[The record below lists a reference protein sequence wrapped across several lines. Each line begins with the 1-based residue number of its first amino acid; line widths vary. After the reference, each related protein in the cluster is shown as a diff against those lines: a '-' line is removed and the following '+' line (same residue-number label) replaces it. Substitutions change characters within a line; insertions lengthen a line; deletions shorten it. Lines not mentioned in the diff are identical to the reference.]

1 MAIRELWRRYG
12 VVVSVGVVNGQSA
25 QSAVWHRPQ
34 CVWQRWRLCERCQP
48 ATPYIGCC
56 VSLGSCQVALQ
67 GSNIHKCRHRAVWG
81 CCTLD
86 SSRMRHWLYRALTPL
101 TPYCAFRPTVRARY
115 MSSTTTSPPVRYLG
129 AIDQGTS
136 SSRFILYTSDGQL
149 VDKHQQPIQ
158 LIHTPHQPSWTEQ
171 SPAELLTSV
180 RTCIDTVMQR
190 HPHVQLTALG
200 VTNQRE
206 TTVVWDR
213 RTGEA
218 VHNAI
223 VWHDGR
229 TSGVVEEWVRRRKGG
244 KECYRQKTGL
254 PLSTYFSAFK
264 LYWILHVA
272 PHLPAEQRSSLSPQL
287 QSALSSSSSPPSSST
302 LSASSSLPR
311 PSAVSHPAFKDLLFG
326 TVDSWLIWHL
336 TGGVKGGQHVTD
348 VSNASRTML
357 MNLNTARW
365 DQQLLTDFHV
375 PAHMLPAI
383 RPSAS
388 VYGRVVGGGRGWD
401 GCVVSGC
408 VGDQQAALLG
418 QLCVRPGDVKN
429 TYGTGCFMLMN
440 VGDRPIRSRN
450 GLLSTVAFQLGD
462 KQPIQYALEG
472 SVSVAGAA
480 VQWLRDGLGTI
491 ATSADINTSA
501 ACVSSS
507 HGLYFVPAFS
517 GLLSPY
523 YRPDARGLLIGLTH
537 SINRHHLS
545 RAVLESAAYQTAV
558 ILHAMAADSSL
569 RIQSLRVDGGMAT
582 SELLCQFQADVA
594 AVRVQRPADVECTAA
609 GAMYAAGLGAG
620 VWKDVDDMLH
630 CVRRGRTEGGGQAET
645 VYEVRMGEDE
655 RRRLLRGWD
664 RAVERCLGW
673 IEKEEGADSRKP
685 ALPSKL

>member
-1 MAIRELWRRYG
+1 MGDTDRLLLCCQQRLIQSRCLQLCRSSLARSTLLDVDWR
-12 VVVSVGVVNGQSA
+12 
-25 QSAVWHRPQ
+25 HTRPFIS
-34 CVWQRWRLCERCQP
+34 QRWAAAHLSRR
-48 ATPYIGCC
+48 
-56 VSLGSCQVALQ
+56 
-67 GSNIHKCRHRAVWG
+67 
-81 CCTLD
+81 
-86 SSRMRHWLYRALTPL
+86 RMRRWLSRAITTSPA
-101 TPYCAFRPTVRARY
+101 PFRPTITHLSASSHRRY
-115 MSSTTTSPPVRYLG
+115 ILHCRSMSSSTTSSSTAVRYLG

-149 VDKHQQPIQ
+149 VDKHQQPIHP
-158 LIHTPHQPSWTEQ
+158 IHTAHQPSWTEQ
-171 SPAELLTSV
+171 SPIELLTSV
-180 RTCIDTVMQR
+180 RSCIDTVMQR

-206 TTVVWDR
+206 TTLVWDR
-213 RTGEA
+213 RTGEP

-229 TSGVVEEWVRRRKGG
+229 TSDVVAEWERRAGG

-272 PHLPAEQRSSLSPQL
+272 PHLPAEQRSSLSPHFL
-287 QSALSSSSSPPSSST
+287 SALSASSSPSSSSSSSASSSSSSPLPPPS
-302 LSASSSLPR
+302 P
-311 PSAVSHPAFKDLLFG
+311 VSHAAFKELLFG

-336 TGGVKGGQHVTD
+336 TGGTNGGQHVTD
-348 VSNASRTML
+348 VSNASRTLL
-357 MNLNTARW
+357 MNLHTARW
-365 DQQLLTDFHV
+365 DQQLLADFHI
-375 PAHMLPAI
+375 PPHMLPTI

-440 VGDRPIRSRN
+440 VGERPIQSRN

-558 ILHAMAADSSL
+558 ILRAMAADSSL
-569 RIQSLRVDGGMAT
+569 PIQALRVDGGMAT

-594 AVRVQRPADVECTAA
+594 AVSVQRPADVECTAA

-620 VWKDVDDMLH
+620 VWKDVNEMVES
-630 CVRRGRTEGGGQAET
+630 VRRGRAEGGGQAET
-645 VYEVRMGEDE
+645 VYEVSMGEQE

-664 RAVERCLGW
+664 RAVERSLGW
-673 IEKEEGADSRKP
+673 IEKEHSAEDDAGKQP
-685 ALPSKL
+685 LPSKL

>member
-1 MAIRELWRRYG
+1 
-12 VVVSVGVVNGQSA
+12 
-25 QSAVWHRPQ
+25 
-34 CVWQRWRLCERCQP
+34 
-48 ATPYIGCC
+48 
-56 VSLGSCQVALQ
+56 
-67 GSNIHKCRHRAVWG
+67 
-81 CCTLD
+81 
-86 SSRMRHWLYRALTPL
+86 
-101 TPYCAFRPTVRARY
+101 
-115 MSSTTTSPPVRYLG
+115 MSSSASPPVRYLG

-149 VDKHQQPIQ
+149 VDKQQQPIQ
-158 LIHTPHQPSWTEQ
+158 QLHTPHQPGWTEQ
-171 SPAELLTSV
+171 SPVELLQSV
-180 RTCIDTVMQR
+180 RACIDAVMAR
-190 HPHVQLTALG
+190 HPHVQLAALG

-206 TTVVWDR
+206 TTLVWDR

-218 VHNAI
+218 VHNAV

-229 TSGVVEEWVRRRKGG
+229 TSGVVGEWVRRHKASGG
-244 KECYRQKTGL
+244 KEVYRQRTGL

-272 PHLPAEQRSSLSPQL
+272 PHLPPEQRSSMSPAFL
-287 QSALSSSSSPPSSST
+287 SALLASPPAPP
-302 LSASSSLPR
+302 SAPAASSSSLPPPF
-311 PSAVSHPAFKDLLFG
+311 PSSHPAFADLLFG

-336 TGGVKGGQHVTD
+336 TGGPRGGRHVTD
-348 VSNASRTML
+348 VSNASRTLL
-357 MNLNTARW
+357 MNLQSARW
-365 DQQLLTDFHV
+365 DTQICADFHV
-375 PAHMLPAI
+375 PPHMLPTI

-418 QLCVRPGDVKN
+418 QLCVRPGEVKN
-429 TYGTGCFMLMN
+429 TYGTGCFLLMN
-440 VGDRPIRSRN
+440 VGSRPVQSRN

-462 KQPIQYALEG
+462 AQPVQYALEG
-472 SVSVAGAA
+472 SVGVAGAA

-491 ATSADINTSA
+491 AAAGDIDASA

-537 SINRHHLS
+537 SITRHHLS
-545 RAVLESAAYQTAV
+545 RAVLEAAAYQTAV
-558 ILHAMAADSSL
+558 ILRAMAADAAL
-569 RIQSLRVDGGMAT
+569 PIHALRVDGGMAS

-594 AVRVQRPADVECTAA
+594 AVEVQRPADVECTAA
-609 GAMYAAGLGAG
+609 GAAYAAGLGAG
-620 VWKDVDDMLH
+620 VWSGVDEMVA
-630 CVRRGRTEGGGQAET
+630 CVRRGRAEGGGRAET
-645 VYEVRMGEDE
+645 VYRVSMGEEE

-673 IEKEEGADSRKP
+673 IEADEGTAEGDTP
-685 ALPSKL
+685 TLPSKL